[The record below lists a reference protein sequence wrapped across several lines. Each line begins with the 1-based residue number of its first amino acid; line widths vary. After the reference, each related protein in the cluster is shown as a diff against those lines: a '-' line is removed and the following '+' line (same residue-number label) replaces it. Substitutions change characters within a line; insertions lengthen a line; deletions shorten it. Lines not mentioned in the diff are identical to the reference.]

1 MSYCKSYRS
10 EDRVNYFHC
19 IAHTVYRTEDGYR
32 YALNDSDKDMILAL
46 MKRLEVLYEGGVD
59 VLQYTILDNHLHI
72 ILAEDKEFEISAA
85 EVKRRYEA
93 FHQNK
98 RGMDARSQFCHQFR
112 HRLNNISDFMRDLQW
127 YSATYFNNSRKING
141 RRKRGSLWNPR
152 FRRCTLKGEQAL
164 FKCSLYVAMNPVRAG
179 ITQHAE
185 DYKWGSWGERKIHA
199 GAHPHQA
206 AWTKFYC
213 GQQVG
218 EDCFDAMDA
227 DFDEALTEL
236 EQSFEAHK
244 NGQAYTSQQA
254 LILNNNY
261 FWDAGGCIRPLSATF
276 LAHDSPLQLHGEEN
290 NKFW

>member
-1 MSYCKSYRS
+1 
-10 EDRVNYFHC
+10 
-19 IAHTVYRTEDGYR
+19 
-32 YALNDSDKDMILAL
+32 MILAL
-46 MKRLEVLYEGGVD
+46 MKRLEMLYEGGVD
-59 VLQYTILDNHLHI
+59 VLQYTILNNHLHI

-98 RGMDARSQFCHQFR
+98 RGMDARSQFCHQFK

-179 ITQHAE
+179 ISQHAE

-199 GAHPHQA
+199 GTHPHQA

-213 GQQVG
+213 GQQVS

-227 DFDEALTEL
+227 DFGDALTEL
-236 EQSFEAHK
+236 EQSFEDHK
-244 NGQAYTSQQA
+244 NGKTYTSQQA

-261 FWDAGGCIRPLSATF
+261 FWDAEGRIRPLSATF
-276 LAHDSPLQLHGEEN
+276 LAHDSPLQLQSE
-290 NKFW
+290 